1 MVSKKDE
8 TAKWPAAKVELWPL
22 AKIKPYDK
30 NPRVHPKSQVDM
42 LAASMRTEGVT
53 APILVDE
60 KGVIIYGH
68 GRRLAALENKFEK
81 FPVVV
86 ARGWSEAQKRA
97 ARIKDNQIALM
108 SGWDKGV
115 LATELTLL
123 KTEGYDLSLIGF
135 GESQLVTFMS
145 DPTPPNSFQTLTEET
160 VDTAYCCPRCRFEW
174 SGNPKP

>member
-1 MVSKKDE
+1 MAVKKDE
-8 TAKWPAAKVELWPL
+8 AAKWPAAKVELWPL
-22 AKIKPYDK
+22 GKIKPYDK

-42 LAASMRTEGVT
+42 LAESMRTEGVT

-68 GRRLAALENKFEK
+68 GRRLAALENGFEK

-108 SGWDKGV
+108 SGWDKTL
-115 LATELTLL
+115 LAAELTTLKADAYDIGLL
-123 KTEGYDLSLIGF
+123 GF
-135 GESQLVTFMS
+135 GDAQLVTFMT
-145 DPTPPNSFQTLTEET
+145 DAKAPNGFQTITEGT
-160 VDTAYCCPRCRFEW
+160 VNTTHRCPRCDFQW